1 MKNRS
6 LILLIL
12 GFLLAKTVSAQGSAG
27 SAMMN
32 PELFQAFS
40 SVISASGYPAQD
52 VAWPGYRLLDANGI
66 MRVLSDVTGPAAPLD
81 QHSTASQLIWTG
93 PWGEAGNFRIQTRF
107 ADFGSTCDLNNPNR
121 ITDGYTANQLPPPGN
136 YGNGL
141 SQMVQT
147 GPYNSCGT
155 NDQFSQNNFAPLPLT
170 TRAAWMYRVC
180 RRVGAEAT
188 SAQIAMMVARIR
200 VPDPTPTP
208 VPGPGNINVAVLTNV
223 AFADGSTVDP
233 AQTYNWCSQI
243 SAPTESDY
251 QSLFRAF
258 YPGRTIPQVI
268 DPTRSQYTP
277 SKVSA
282 RRTSLSPTALVF
294 TMNLPSTWAQG
305 FISVGGVNQAPQ
317 FREHLMALV
326 TESNQYIDS
335 LPQLGSSGWENMEN
349 RCLPSPGAPKPNKDQ
364 VKALAAWRAMLIT
377 MCMDPGW
384 QVL

>member
-12 GFLLAKTVSAQGSAG
+12 GFLLAKTASAVDYSGST
-27 SAMMN
+27 MMN
-32 PELFQAFS
+32 LELYQAFS

-66 MRVLSDVTGPAAPLD
+66 MRVLSDVTGPAAPLA
-81 QHSTASQLIWTG
+81 QHSTASQIIWTG

-121 ITDGYTANQLPPPGN
+121 VTDGNTPNQLIPPAN

-141 SQMVQT
+141 SQTVQS

-155 NDQFSQNNFAPLPLT
+155 NDQFSQNNFSPLPLT
-170 TRAAWMYRVC
+170 TRAAWIYRAC
-180 RRVGAEAT
+180 RRIGAEAT

-208 VPGPGNINVAVLTNV
+208 VPGPGNVSVAASVVLDR
-223 AFADGSTVDP
+223 ADSNTTDP
-233 AQTYNWCSQI
+233 ALTYNWCTQI

-258 YPGRTIPQVI
+258 YPGRTIPQII
-268 DPTRSQYTP
+268 DPIRSQYTP
-277 SKVSA
+277 SKVSS

-294 TMNLPSTWAQG
+294 SMNLPSALAQG
-305 FISVGGVNQAPQ
+305 PISAIGVNQAPQ
-317 FREHLMALV
+317 YRELLMSLV
-326 TESNQYIDS
+326 NESNQYIDS
-335 LPQLGSSGWENMEN
+335 MPQLGSSGWESMEN
-349 RCLPSPGAPKPNKDQ
+349 RCLPNLSAPFPNKDQ

-377 MCMDPGW
+377 LCMDPGW

>member
-12 GFLLAKTVSAQGSAG
+12 GFLLAKTASAQVGAN
-27 SAMMN
+27 AVMMS
-32 PELFQAFS
+32 PELFQAFG
-40 SVISASGYPAQD
+40 SVISVTGYPAQD

-81 QHSTASQLIWTG
+81 SHSTSSQIIWSG
-93 PWGEAGNFRIQTRF
+93 SWGDSGNFRIQTRF

-121 ITDGYTANQLPPPGN
+121 VTDGHTANQLLPPAN

-141 SQMVQT
+141 SQQVQS

-155 NDQFSQNNFAPLPLT
+155 NDQFSQNSFAPLPLT

-188 SAQIAMMVARIR
+188 SPQIAMMVARIR

-208 VPGPGNINVAVLTNV
+208 TPGPGNVSVSVLV
-223 AFADGSTVDP
+223 GPVMADGHGSDP
-233 AQTYNWCSQI
+233 ALTYNWCTQI

-251 QSLFRAF
+251 QALFRAF
-258 YPGRTIPQVI
+258 YPGRTIPQII
-268 DPTRSQYTP
+268 DPTRSQNTP
-277 SKVSA
+277 AKVSL

-294 TMNLPSTWAQG
+294 SMNLPLAKAQG
-305 FISVGGVNQAPQ
+305 PIAVGMINQAPQ
-317 FREHLMALV
+317 YREHLMALV
-326 TESNQYIDS
+326 SDSNQYIDS
-335 LPQLGSSGWENMEN
+335 LPSGYGGWEMLED
-349 RCLPSPGAPKPNKDQ
+349 RCLPVPGAQLPNKEQ